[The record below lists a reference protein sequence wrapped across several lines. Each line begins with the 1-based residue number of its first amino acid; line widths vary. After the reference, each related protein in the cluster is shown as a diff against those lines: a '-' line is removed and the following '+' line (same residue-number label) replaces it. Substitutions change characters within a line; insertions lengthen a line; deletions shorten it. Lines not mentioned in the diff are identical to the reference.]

1 MDYIY
6 YDNMTNKQKEQI
18 NFVKGIKNKEIE
30 LCNKMLKEA
39 IESNQISLP
48 METETGESVLAGS
61 KKEIT
66 SIITYWEERKY
77 LAERYI

>member
-6 YDNMTNKQKEQI
+6 YDNMTNKQKEQVD
-18 NFVKGIKNKEIE
+18 FVKNIKNKEIE

-39 IESNQISLP
+39 IQSNQISLP